1 LLQWRKKGWTGPM
14 PPALAARAIA
24 SREPVSGRSRGR
36 IRFVQAHGKV
46 KAMRILI
53 TGGTGFIGQALC
65 PRLAAAGHEV
75 VILTRQSAPALPR
88 GAASAVTQLDV
99 LHANDFGAVINLAGA
114 PIGDARWTES
124 RKRLLLDSRVGTT
137 ARVVEWMR
145 RADRPPGVLVSGSA
159 VGYYGEQGDR
169 PITEDTPPTPGF
181 THDLCAA
188 WEREADKAAV
198 FGVRVCRMRIGVVL
212 DRDGGA
218 LAKMLPAFRLGA
230 GGRLGS
236 GTHYFPWIHR
246 EDIAAICQWLVER
259 PEARGAYNAGS
270 PNPVTNAQFT
280 QALGRALGRP
290 TVLPMPQS
298 ALKLLFG
305 EMSELLLVSDRM
317 LPKRLLDQG
326 FEFRYPDLA
335 GALRV
340 IVSR

>member
-1 LLQWRKKGWTGPM
+1 
-14 PPALAARAIA
+14 
-24 SREPVSGRSRGR
+24 
-36 IRFVQAHGKV
+36 
-46 KAMRILI
+46 MRILI

-65 PRLAAAGHEV
+65 PRLVAAGHEV

-88 GAASAVTQLDV
+88 GAASAVTQIDTLD
-99 LHANDFGAVINLAGA
+99 AGDFGAVINLAGA

-124 RKRLLLDSRVGTT
+124 RKRLLLESRVGTT

-145 RADRPPGVLVSGSA
+145 RAARPPAVLVSGSA

-169 PITEDTPPTPGF
+169 PVTEDTPPTPGF

-188 WEREADKAAV
+188 WEAEADKATK

-230 GGRLGS
+230 GGRLAS

-246 EDIAAICQWLVER
+246 EDIAAICQWLLEKR
-259 PEARGAYNAGS
+259 ESRGAYNAGS
-270 PNPVTNAQFT
+270 PNPVTNAEFT
-280 QALGRALGRP
+280 RALGRALGRP
-290 TVLPMPQS
+290 TVLPMPQA
-298 ALKLLFG
+298 ALRLLFG

-317 LPKRLLDQG
+317 LPKRLLEEG
-326 FEFRYPDLA
+326 FVFRYPDLA
-335 GALRV
+335 GALGAILPR
-340 IVSR
+340 